1 MSEQNKED
9 SGSAAGQAAPRP
21 VPIDPAHELQA
32 PPETHLLSAPDDGGR
47 AKRRHRYIW
56 IGIILALLLVLLLIH
71 ECSGTKP
78 APAGKSGK
86 NAAQGP
92 AAITTGQSRT
102 GDINIYLDALGTVTP
117 INTVSIY
124 SQITGRVMA
133 VHFTEGQLVRKGD
146 PLIDIDPRPSEATL
160 QQAEGNLKHDQ
171 GVLAEARI
179 DLQRYKDAFARN
191 AIAKQQ
197 LDDQEQ
203 AVVQDEGSVQADEG
217 TVQYDQVQL
226 AYCHIVSPINGQV
239 GLRLVDPGN
248 TVFSGSGS
256 TLAVITQLQP
266 MTVVFNVSE
275 DDLSQVQTQL
285 RAGHK
290 LEVDAFDRADDK
302 KLETGALTS
311 LDNEVDTLTGTIK
324 FRAQFP
330 NNNRELFPNQFVNAR
345 LLVTTLR
352 NTTLVSSAAIQHN
365 GTQAFVYIV
374 KPDNTVA
381 VQAVTAQA
389 SDANDTAVTGLN
401 AGVNVATSGFDRLEN
416 GVHVTVRPQAEK
428 PKDQNSSTN
437 STTTPTSPSKGPSS
451 KGNTSSSSSAAGT
464 STP

>member
-21 VPIDPAHELQA
+21 VHIDQAHELSA

-47 AKRRHRYIW
+47 SKRRRRYIW
-56 IGIILALLLVLLLIH
+56 IGVILALLLVLLLIH

-78 APAGKSGK
+78 APAAKSSGGKGT
-86 NAAQGP
+86 AQGP
-92 AAITTGQSRT
+92 AAITVGQSKT
-102 GDINIYLDALGTVTP
+102 GDINIYIDALGTVTP
-117 INTVSIY
+117 INTVTIY

-146 PLIDIDPRPSEATL
+146 PLIDIDPQPSEATL
-160 QQAEGNLKHDQ
+160 KQAEGNLQHDQ

-226 AYCHIVSPINGQV
+226 AYCHIVSPINGEV

-256 TLAVITQLQP
+256 TLVVITQLQP

-275 DDLSQVQTQL
+275 DDLGQVQAQL

-302 KLETGALTS
+302 QLETGALTS

-324 FRAQFP
+324 FRAQFA
-330 NNNRELFPNQFVNAR
+330 NKDRSLFPNQFINAR

-352 NTTLVSSAAIQHN
+352 NTTLIPSAALQHN

-401 AGVNVATSGFDRLEN
+401 AGVNLATSGFDRLEN
-416 GVHVTVRPQAEK
+416 GVHVQVAQSGQK
-428 PKDQNSSTN
+428 NSAGSSGGSN
-437 STTTPTSPSKGPSS
+437 STSS
-451 KGNTSSSSSAAGT
+451 KSGS
-464 STP
+464 